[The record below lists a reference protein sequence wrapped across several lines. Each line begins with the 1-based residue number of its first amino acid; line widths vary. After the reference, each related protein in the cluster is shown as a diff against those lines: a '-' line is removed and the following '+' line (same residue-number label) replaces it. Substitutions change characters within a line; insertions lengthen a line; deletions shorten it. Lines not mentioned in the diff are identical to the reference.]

1 MWEKKELLILKK
13 YRCIKSFD
21 IEIYDEHGA
30 STGTFKT
37 IKLGSE
43 WYVDEDI
50 QYNMIAGAEAL
61 HLIEITN
68 QSNKLNWIEV
78 YEDTL
83 QIHFEKVEAQASDYW
98 FMYDQKEPLTI
109 PEEQG
114 ETEWLKDD
122 MSNL

>member
-1 MWEKKELLILKK
+1 MKK

-30 STGTFKT
+30 STESYKT
-37 IKLGSE
+37 IKVGSE

-50 QYNMIAGAEAL
+50 QCNMIAGAEAF
-61 HLIEITN
+61 HLVELTGD
-68 QSNKLNWIEV
+68 SNTLSWIEV
-78 YEDTL
+78 YEDTI
-83 QIHFEKVEAQASDYW
+83 QEHFVKVEPQASDYW
-98 FMYDQKEPLTI
+98 FMFDQKEPLI
-109 PEEQG
+109 EHEECG